1 MGPWSEGQPES
12 HLMEEGRAEVNISV
26 REKFGNNTFGAWV
39 LPSSTLFPKKIIRL
53 CRRQAIP
60 LCAKD
65 RLLPDY

>member
-1 MGPWSEGQPES
+1 MGPRPERQPES
-12 HLMEEGRAEVNISV
+12 HLMEEGRAEVNVSV
-26 REKFGNNTFGAWV
+26 REKIGNNTSGLGFSPPA
-39 LPSSTLFPKKIIRL
+39 PSFQKKIRL